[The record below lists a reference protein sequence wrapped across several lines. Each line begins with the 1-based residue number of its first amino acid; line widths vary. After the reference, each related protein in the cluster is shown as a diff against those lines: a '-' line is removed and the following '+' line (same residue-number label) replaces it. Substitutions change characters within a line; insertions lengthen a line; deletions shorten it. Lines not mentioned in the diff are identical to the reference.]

1 MSRCHS
7 VVKVVFVLSLLGC
20 FLYLM
25 ARPSIEKFVAGG
37 IMVEVKIRLSILG
50 FPGVSQL

>member
-1 MSRCHS
+1 MAQMSRCHS

-37 IMVEVKIRLSILG
+37 IMVEVNTIIL
-50 FPGVSQL
+50 L